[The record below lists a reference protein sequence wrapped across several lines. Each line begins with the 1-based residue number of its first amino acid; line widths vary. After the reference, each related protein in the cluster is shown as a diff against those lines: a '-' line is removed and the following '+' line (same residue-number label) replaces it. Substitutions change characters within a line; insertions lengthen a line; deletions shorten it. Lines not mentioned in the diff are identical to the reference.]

1 MEFFFLKKELF
12 SLDVLL
18 LEEMG
23 RRWDPTTPAVT
34 IKTNP
39 SLKLNVGDSN
49 DPILDL

>member
-39 SLKLNVGDSN
+39 SLKLNAGDSN